1 MTIGEKI
8 KYLRTRLG
16 ITQGKLAEF
25 CEIHPVSIR
34 KYETNKMIPGQT
46 QIERLSAILGVS
58 TFALSDH
65 PTEIKLNTVG
75 DFYGIL
81 ILFHKSNILNI
92 SGERGEDG
100 GLIPE
105 TVSFKVNP
113 VFSTFFKMS
122 TNDTPLNIDEI
133 FINLK
138 DNLIFSDII
147 NWEKVSYNYEK
158 SAAKYS
164 DTDDKNIINF
174 LNEMKSNQELIELE
188 LQRMQRILF

>member
-81 ILFHKSNILNI
+81 ILFH
-92 SGERGEDG
+92 
-100 GLIPE
+100 
-105 TVSFKVNP
+105 
-113 VFSTFFKMS
+113 
-122 TNDTPLNIDEI
+122 
-133 FINLK
+133 
-138 DNLIFSDII
+138 
-147 NWEKVSYNYEK
+147 
-158 SAAKYS
+158 
-164 DTDDKNIINF
+164 
-174 LNEMKSNQELIELE
+174 
-188 LQRMQRILF
+188 